1 MGKQPSR
8 CKVVALSALAL
19 ITAFGCSDD
28 SDLFAGMWNFDEEK
42 PFHSAEVEGI
52 LLIKGPCVYVIDDYA
67 WLLPGTLPEELPEPI
82 RIFVN
87 LPRQHTRYD
96 TSTES
101 IWINDNGPMTSGDRV
116 ELVGGGIN
124 PSLPDV
130 CSADVDRV
138 FNAKTMAFKPCRI
151 WFPTDHWS
159 QSGCH
164 PSVTDP
170 LAGLWGYQG
179 LSYDALLEGLLL
191 IEWPCVYVIDDYM
204 DWPPEERPEPDVV
217 FIQLPRGPTKYD
229 PYTESI
235 WVHDEGPMVNGD
247 RVELG
252 GGGRDLDFYSS
263 DDLLPNLIIP
273 EVCSADVDYRFV
285 AGSMSPKR

>member
-1 MGKQPSR
+1 MEKQTSR
-8 CKVVALSALAL
+8 CKVAALSALAL

-28 SDLFAGMWNFDEEK
+28 SDLFAGMWNFDEDE
-42 PFHSAEVEGI
+42 PFHSAGIEGI
-52 LLIKGPCVYVIDDYA
+52 LLIEGPCVYVIDDYA
-67 WLLPGTLPEELPEPI
+67 WLLPGTRPEELPEPI

-96 TSTES
+96 TSAGS
-101 IWINDNGPMTSGDRV
+101 IWINNNGPINSGDRV
-116 ELVGGGIN
+116 ELIGGGIN

-138 FNAKTMAFKPCRI
+138 FNAKSMAFKPCRI
-151 WFPTDHWS
+151 WFPIDHWS

-179 LSYDALLEGLLL
+179 FSMHGGSQGLLS
-191 IEWPCVYVIDDYM
+191 IEWPCVYVTDDYM
-204 DWPPEERPEPDVV
+204 DWPPEQRPEPDVY
-217 FIQLPRGPTKYD
+217 FIHLPRGPTRYD
-229 PYTESI
+229 PDTGSI
-235 WVHDEGPMVNGD
+235 WVHDEGPVVSGD
-247 RVELG
+247 RVELVG
-252 GGGRDLDFYSS
+252 GGWELDSDLS
-263 DDLLPNLIIP
+263 DDSLPNRIIP

-285 AGSMSPKR
+285 AGSMRPKR